1 MVDPLAKPLLSKKPK
16 PLPSGSGWYHS
27 CFAKLAL
34 DCGNALGDVHI
45 MRGKLFLCLLLILI
59 LSPVAMTQNDSLDQ
73 ETRLIRIEVTTEQ
86 TAQRLGIIEG
96 DIGRIDG
103 RLDALIMWFVGLL
116 AASFIS
122 IFVLILQVK
131 TQLSEMNVRF
141 ETQLSEMNLK
151 FSEMNLKFET
161 QLIEMNAK
169 FGLLQKDVSNLNEK
183 VDGFERRIDKVEER
197 VDGFERRIGV
207 QLNQIQKALAKQ
219 LDMELDDEPL
229 T

>member
-1 MVDPLAKPLLSKKPK
+1 MK
-16 PLPSGSGWYHS
+16 
-27 CFAKLAL
+27 
-34 DCGNALGDVHI
+34 
-45 MRGKLFLCLLLILI
+45 GKLFLYLLLILI
-59 LSPVAMTQNDSLDQ
+59 LSPVAMTQNDSVEQ

-86 TAQRLGIIEG
+86 TAQRIGVIEG
-96 DIGRIDG
+96 DVGRIDG

-169 FGLLQKDVSNLNEK
+169 FGLLQKDVSILNEK

-197 VDGFERRIGV
+197 ANGFERRIGA

-219 LDMELDDEPL
+219 LGMELDDEPL